1 MKSRRRVALGLAIA
15 ALAARGARAEEPD
28 WRGAWQVEDQAAWR
42 HVGREGRA
50 LVLEGR
56 VGDLEVALRGAP
68 VAGGFVLVGEA
79 TRVVD
84 GAREERHARLAAR
97 QARAALEVTLE
108 VTLEVEGQA
117 TRRERW
123 ARPAAPTL
131 HLEPGGAPRLDPTAP
146 LTLPPD
152 GAPLRVDVRV
162 GGRPLPAARLVVL
175 ATDDDPRYAHLGGVV
190 HHVDLGSL
198 PVGRHTLTWSGAD
211 RSLDGAALLP
221 GRYLVVVAGAD
232 DVVGPP
238 PGSGDAALA
247 ATLTLIVGAPE
258 ITAAAP
264 DAPALATPALPP
276 PPVPMPASPV
286 AGLTSRPAIGGR

>member
-56 VGDLEVALRGAP
+56 VGDLEVALRGGP
-68 VAGGFVLVGEA
+68 VAGGFVLIGEA

-84 GAREERHARLAAR
+84 GAREERRARLAAR
-97 QARAALEVTLE
+97 QAREALE

-117 TRRERW
+117 PRRERW

-131 HLEPGGAPRLDPTAP
+131 HLGSDAP

-152 GAPLRVDVRV
+152 GTPLRLDVRV

-175 ATDDDPRYAHLGGVV
+175 ALEDDPRYAHLGGVV
-190 HHVDLGSL
+190 HHADLGPL

-232 DVVGPP
+232 DIVGPP